1 MSSLSPYLFL
11 YFPEED
17 RRIVIKEV
25 RMKKEGEAGT
35 SAGWEEGARGIGG
48 RKGQE
53 LKRKVERDQ
62 QSAKRGL
69 RGNEEY

>member
-1 MSSLSPYLFL
+1 
-11 YFPEED
+11 
-17 RRIVIKEV
+17 
-25 RMKKEGEAGT
+25 MKKEGEAGT
-35 SAGWEEGARGIGG
+35 SAGWGEGARGIGG